1 MNWVGTRIFL
11 VPIYWLVFAI
21 GHLLL
26 RIRGKDPMQRRLDP
40 DVASYWEDRPPV
52 TDMETYRKQF

>member
-1 MNWVGTRIFL
+1 MR